1 MFTSAQWRLVALVGL
16 LGITLP
22 RCAAGAD
29 DVRSTEPTHPATS
42 QTLRINSA
50 LGMSVRSPAGDDL
63 GRVDDLL
70 FDVPSGRIDY
80 AILSHGGFLGLGDK
94 LFPIPWREMTLH
106 FDQGQNYFVVDA
118 TPEFLS
124 RLPSFD
130 REHWPDERAGW
141 QELVE
146 SFFPIHRGIVQSAG
160 DGRIAM
166 SFTQGGAAHTHAV
179 AEDAIITRDG
189 KPIALDDL
197 RYGDHVTVTT
207 VEQAGIRGV
216 TKIEARSGPVFDG
229 YRLDKPEVP

>member
-1 MFTSAQWRLVALVGL
+1 MSTSAPWRLIVLIGL
-16 LGITLP
+16 LGINLP
-22 RCAAGAD
+22 RCAAIAD
-29 DVRSTEPTHPATS
+29 DVKQTELTHTTTS

-50 LGMSVRSPAGDDL
+50 LGMNVRSPAGDDL

-70 FDVPSGRIDY
+70 FDVPSGRIEY

-106 FDQGQNYFVVDA
+106 FEQGQNYFVVDA
-118 TPEFLS
+118 TPQFLG

-130 REHWPDERAGW
+130 REHWPDQTAAW

-166 SFTQGGAAHTHAV
+166 TFTQGGMAHTHAV
-179 AEDAIITRDG
+179 AEDATITRDG
-189 KPIALDDL
+189 KPIELDEL
-197 RYGDHVTVTT
+197 HYGDHVTVTT
-207 VEQAGIRGV
+207 AEQAGIRAV

-229 YRLDKPEVP
+229 YHFDESEVR